1 MSGQLPSATG
11 TTGTIAPLYA
21 AGFVTAFGAH
31 SIAAGLGA
39 TGADIGL
46 DLLRLG
52 ALLAIYDLA
61 EVFLKP
67 VFGSLADRI
76 GAKPVI
82 VFGLLAFGLVS
93 LIGLWSSST
102 VALAV
107 ARLGQGAAASAFSPA
122 ASATVARLA
131 APGAKGKYFGRYGS
145 WKGLGY
151 TLGPLLGAGLL
162 FLGGFALVFATLSVV
177 AIVTAI
183 WVAIALP
190 RIEPLP
196 RPRYTVADL
205 IRQTTERGFLIP
217 TLVLAASTGAL
228 GAAIGF
234 LPALATA
241 QEAPLFASIAIASVL
256 ALSSA
261 LTQPW
266 AGRFRDSARL
276 SDRAAM
282 AVGLGIIAA
291 GILVAAV
298 SPALPTLYLAA
309 GLLGIGIGVATPFAF
324 AHLAD
329 TTPPERMG
337 RTMGTAELGREL
349 GDAGGPLLVGGVA
362 VVATLPLGLGAL
374 ALVVAAAAASTRA
387 LPRVPAVSDGP
398 DSIRP

>member
-1 MSGQLPSATG
+1 MTDPAITRRQNA
-11 TTGTIAPLYA
+11 TIAPLYA

-31 SIAAGLGA
+31 SIAAGIGA
-39 TGADIGL
+39 TGESIGL
-46 DLLRLG
+46 DLLRMG
-52 ALLAIYDLA
+52 AFLAIYDLA

-82 VFGLLAFGLVS
+82 VSGLLAFGIVS
-93 LIGLWSSST
+93 LIGLWSSNT
-102 VALAV
+102 IALAV

-122 ASATVARLA
+122 SSATVARHA
-131 APGAKGKYFGRYGS
+131 APGAKGRYFGRYGS

-151 TLGPLLGAGLL
+151 TLGPLIGAALI
-162 FLGGFALVFATLSVV
+162 FTGGFALLFVCLSAV
-177 AIVTAI
+177 AILTAA

-190 RIEPLP
+190 RVEPLP

-205 IRQTTERGFLIP
+205 VRQTTERGFLVP

-234 LPALATA
+234 LPAMASG
-241 QEAPLFASIAIASVL
+241 QDAPLFASIALASVL
-256 ALSSA
+256 ALSST

-266 AGRFRDSARL
+266 AGRLRDSARV

-282 AVGLGIIAA
+282 ALGLTIITAA
-291 GILVAAV
+291 ILVAAL
-298 SPALPTLYLAA
+298 APTLPGLYVAA
-309 GLLGIGIGVATPFAF
+309 GLLGIGIGLATPFAF

-362 VVATLPLGLGAL
+362 VAATLPIGLTAL
-374 ALVVAAAAASTRA
+374 ALVVAMTGAATRM
-387 LPRVPAVSDGP
+387 LPRLPAVSTEATGP
-398 DSIRP
+398 NA

>member
-1 MSGQLPSATG
+1 MTAPGPEPRTG
-11 TTGTIAPLYA
+11 AIAPLYA

-39 TGADIGL
+39 SSDDIGL

-67 VFGSLADRI
+67 VFGSIADRI
-76 GAKPVI
+76 GPKPVI
-82 VFGLLAFGLVS
+82 VVGLLAFGFVS
-93 LIGLWSSST
+93 LVGVWSSST
-102 VALAV
+102 VALAI

-122 ASATVARLA
+122 SSATVARLA
-131 APGAKGKYFGRYGS
+131 GAGSKGRYFGRYGS

-151 TLGPLLGAGLL
+151 TLGPLLGAALI
-162 FLGGFALVFATLSVV
+162 FLGGFALLFVCLSAV
-177 AIVTAI
+177 AIATAV

-190 RIEPLP
+190 RVEPLP
-196 RPRYTVADL
+196 RPRYTIADL
-205 IRQTTERGFLIP
+205 ARQTTARGFLVP

-234 LPALATA
+234 LPALASSHD
-241 QEAPLFASIAIASVL
+241 APLFASIAIASVL
-256 ALSSA
+256 ALTSA
-261 LTQPW
+261 LTQPF
-266 AGRFRDSARL
+266 AGRLRDSGRL
-276 SDRAAM
+276 SDRAGM
-282 AVGLGIIAA
+282 TLGVEIVAA
-291 GILVAAV
+291 GIL
-298 SPALPTLYLAA
+298 LAA
-309 GLLGIGIGVATPFAF
+309 FWPSLPVLYGAAALLGVGIGLATPFAF

-362 VVATLPLGLGAL
+362 VAATLPIGLGAL
-374 ALVVAAAAASTRA
+374 AAVVAITGAATRA
-387 LPRVPAVSDGP
+387 LPRVAVPAPP
-398 DSIRP
+398 DSRPS